1 MKKASVFG
9 SGKVNLTGVP
19 DEQSAKITFQY
30 LEETLKNYKLSDEEV
45 KNLLKKKKNGN
56 QLKSAKTKKQK
67 ETAKSSASI
76 TESNNNNNNNNNS
89 ISPVL
94 KINKLE
100 SMEELFNGGSSSQ
113 EKPIVV
119 NKESNTTLIIEKPPT
134 KTENSNKRKLDSVDL
149 SLLDDMIESTNTF
162 TYEQQTVL
170 PIVNEHVESGI
181 SKIKI
186 EQSFKRRNTMH
197 IVGRK
202 K

>member
-1 MKKASVFG
+1 MR
-9 SGKVNLTGVP
+9 
-19 DEQSAKITFQY
+19 
-30 LEETLKNYKLSDEEV
+30 NYKLSDEEV
-45 KNLLKKKKNGN
+45 KNLSKKKKNGN

-76 TESNNNNNNNNNS
+76 IESNNNNNS
-89 ISPVL
+89 ASPVL

-113 EKPIVV
+113 EKPIAV
-119 NKESNTTLIIEKPPT
+119 NKESNTTLIIEKPLT
-134 KTENSNKRKLDSVDL
+134 KTENNKRKLDSVDL

-170 PIVNEHVESGI
+170 PILSEHVESGI